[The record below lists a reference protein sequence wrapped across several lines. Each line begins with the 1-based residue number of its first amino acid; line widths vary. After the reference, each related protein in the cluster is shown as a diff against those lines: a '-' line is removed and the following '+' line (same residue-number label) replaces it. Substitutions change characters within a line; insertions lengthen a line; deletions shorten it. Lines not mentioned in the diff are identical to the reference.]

1 MQRKIQ
7 INSRRKEVGN
17 SSWVE
22 PSVTPAC
29 LTTSLITF
37 EFKGI
42 QDIKTELDFTR
53 YIVSHSSKLEKV
65 KIFTPSLKKRRVE
78 KSLRKE
84 SKKSFVPVWVWSL
97 QIFFSSIQSLYT
109 LFFNEKSWH
118 VNICWYDVVGWW

>member
-1 MQRKIQ
+1 MIIFGLQRKIE

-42 QDIKTELDFTR
+42 QNIKTELDFTR
-53 YIVSHSSKLEKV
+53 YIVSHSSKLAKV
-65 KIFTPSLKKRRVE
+65 KIFTPSSKKRRVE
-78 KSLRKE
+78 KSLRQG
-84 SKKSFVPVWVWSL
+84 SKKSSVLVWV
-97 QIFFSSIQSLYT
+97 
-109 LFFNEKSWH
+109 
-118 VNICWYDVVGWW
+118 